1 MRIPK
6 PIEGEDLEMRVYVS
20 QAFSGAADWTAARN
34 RSEEFADMLHAK
46 GFEVYLPHV
55 NTDPLEHA
63 ELDARTVFERDRDEI
78 NKSDILLALLDE
90 PSHGVGAEIVFAL
103 NRGMIVLGVISP
115 GKKVSRFILGLLEES
130 KNGHYIRY
138 DRFEEVIEELLRHTE
153 PSSRICSQI
162 A

>member
-1 MRIPK
+1 MPK
-6 PIEGEDLEMRVYVS
+6 PVEGEDSEMRVYVS
-20 QAFSGAADWTAARN
+20 QAFSGATDWTAARK

-55 NTDPLEHA
+55 NTDPFEHA

-103 NRGMIVLGVISP
+103 NRGMVVLGAAADS
-115 GKKVSRFILGLLEES
+115 KKISRFIIGLLEGSE
-130 KNGHYIRY
+130 KGHYIRY
-138 DRFEEVIEELLRHTE
+138 HRFEEVIEELLRQTE
-153 PSSRICSQI
+153 PRSRILSQI